1 MAILMAMLRP
11 LVPRSVSLK
20 YSIPAILLLAGAVM
34 GGLTF
39 HRETVV
45 ASNRAQQDLIQQ
57 ANFTGNQTA
66 QLVEYLYRQSRGA
79 DVPLWFSQLVT
90 APYVTRAILFDEQD
104 RVIESTQ
111 LALRQERLFNIVAAD
126 ELAQIQQL
134 RQTQSSRTLIS
145 SDGNHLYAVHPVG
158 LEAPASQMLPSRVGI
173 LLIEYNLQAQKHQ
186 LFLSVFQHSLIH
198 IACLAGSSLLL
209 WLFFANVVVKPLR
222 QLTAAAIQISA
233 GDLSTQA
240 KINSSNEIGV
250 LAQSFDQM
258 VEQLRASFLALEATN
273 AVLEQRVNER
283 TAALA
288 AANRKLQRLANI
300 DGLTQIANRRRFDE
314 FMTQVW
320 QQLQREQ
327 QPLSLLLC
335 DVDYF
340 KHYNDIYGHQQ
351 GDECLRQIAQALLQT
366 VRRPTDLVARYGGEE
381 FAVILPNTGLAGAVA
396 VAELLGEAIQA
407 LELPHRGSKI
417 GEYVTLSVGVSTL
430 VPAPDLTLTALI
442 MAADTALYEAKQRGR
457 NQTIAHAA

>member
-1 MAILMAMLRP
+1 
-11 LVPRSVSLK
+11 
-20 YSIPAILLLAGAVM
+20 M

-39 HRETVV
+39 HRESVV
-45 ASNRAQQDLIQQ
+45 ASHRAEQDLIQQ
-57 ANFTGNQTA
+57 ANFAGNQTA

-90 APYVTRAILFDEQD
+90 APYVNRALLFDEQD

-111 LALRQERLFNIVAAD
+111 LALRQEQLFNIVGAS
-126 ELAQIQQL
+126 ELAQIQKL
-134 RQTQSSRTLIS
+134 RQTQSGRTLIS
-145 SDGNHLYAVHPVG
+145 SDGHSLYAVYPVG
-158 LEAPASQMLPSRVGI
+158 LKAQAGQMLPSKVGI

-186 LFLSVFQHSLIH
+186 LFLSVFQHSLIY
-198 IACLAGSSLLL
+198 ITCLAGSSLLL
-209 WLFFANVVVKPLR
+209 WLFFAKVVVKPLR
-222 QLTAAAIQISA
+222 HLTAAAIQISA
-233 GDLSTQA
+233 GDLNAQV
-240 KINSSNEIGV
+240 KINSSNEIGI
-250 LAQSFDQM
+250 LAQSFDRM

-273 AVLEQRVNER
+273 AVLEQRVSER

-314 FMTQVW
+314 YMTQVW
-320 QQLQREQ
+320 QQLLREQ
-327 QPLSLLLC
+327 QPLSLILC

-381 FAVILPNTGLAGAVA
+381 FAVILPNTALPGAVT
-396 VAELLGEAIQA
+396 VAELLGEAVKA
-407 LELPHRGSKI
+407 LDLPHRGSKI
-417 GEYVTLSVGVSTL
+417 DEYVTLSVGVSTL
-430 VPAPDLTLTALI
+430 VPTPDLTLEALI
-442 MAADTALYEAKQRGR
+442 TAADAALYEAKQRGR